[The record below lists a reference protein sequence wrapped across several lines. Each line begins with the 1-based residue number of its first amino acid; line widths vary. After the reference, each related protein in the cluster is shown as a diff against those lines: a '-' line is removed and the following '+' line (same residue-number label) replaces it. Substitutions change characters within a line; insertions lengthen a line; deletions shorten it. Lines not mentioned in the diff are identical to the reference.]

1 MLKIIFAGTPEFA
14 VPTLKKL
21 IESEHDIVG
30 VYTQPDRPAGRGQ
43 QIQASPVKQVA
54 SAHNLPIFQ
63 PKTLRDVDVQNQ
75 LRELNADVMVVVAYG
90 LILPESVLNI
100 PRLGCVN
107 LHPSLLPRWRGAAPI
122 PRCIEAGDIDTAV
135 TIMQMDK
142 GMDTGPIL
150 KQEKIVLTGF
160 ETSELLHDQFSVR
173 GAELMLETL
182 HELENKTAIAI
193 PQDNA
198 LATHARKIEKKEAV
212 IDWHQPAVV
221 IANKVRA
228 FNSWPVAQT
237 TFSKQVLRIW
247 SAKAIEEK
255 TSLSPGSIIRS
266 EKEAFFVA
274 TGDGVLQI
282 TSVQLPGKKRMCAA
296 DFINGY
302 LSHVAH
308 EKIKLV

>member
-1 MLKIIFAGTPEFA
+1 
-14 VPTLKKL
+14 
-21 IESEHDIVG
+21 
-30 VYTQPDRPAGRGQ
+30 
-43 QIQASPVKQVA
+43 
-54 SAHNLPIFQ
+54 
-63 PKTLRDVDVQNQ
+63 
-75 LRELNADVMVVVAYG
+75 
-90 LILPESVLNI
+90 
-100 PRLGCVN
+100 VN
-107 LHPSLLPRWRGAAPI
+107 LHPSLLPKWRGAAPI
-122 PRCIEAGDIDTAV
+122 PRSIEAGDIDTAI

-150 KQEKIVLTGF
+150 KQEKIVLTGY

-182 HELENKTAIAI
+182 HELENHALIPI

-198 LATHARKIEKKEAV
+198 LATYAPKIEKKEAV
-212 IDWHQPAVV
+212 IDWRQPATV

-237 TFSKQVLRIW
+237 TFQKQTLRIW
-247 SAKAIEEK
+247 CAKAIDEK
-255 TSLSPGSIIRS
+255 TSATPGMIIRA

-274 TGDGVLQI
+274 TGDGVLQV

-302 LSHVAH
+302 LSHLAN

>member
-1 MLKIIFAGTPEFA
+1 MMI
-14 VPTLKKL
+14 
-21 IESEHDIVG
+21 
-30 VYTQPDRPAGRGQ
+30 
-43 QIQASPVKQVA
+43 
-54 SAHNLPIFQ
+54 
-63 PKTLRDVDVQNQ
+63 
-75 LRELNADVMVVVAYG
+75 VVAYG

-107 LHPSLLPRWRGAAPI
+107 LHPSMLPRWRGAAPI
-122 PRCIEAGDIDTAV
+122 PRSIEAGDMQTAI

-150 KQEKIVLTGF
+150 KQEKIPLTGF

-173 GAELMLETL
+173 GAELMLEII
-182 HELENKTAIAI
+182 HALENDTIIPI
-193 PQDNA
+193 PQNNE
-198 LATHARKIEKKEAV
+198 LATYAPKIEKKEAV
-212 IDWHQPAVV
+212 IDWYQPAMV

-228 FNSWPVAQT
+228 FNSWPVSQT

-255 TSLSPGSIIRS
+255 TSLSPGSVIRS

-274 TGDGVLQI
+274 TGDGVLQV

-302 LSHVAH
+302 LSQLAH